1 MRATLPKNPT
11 RLVYLGTPE
20 IAVLPLVELD
30 NAGFEV
36 VMVVTGE
43 DKRRGRGSSTSHSP
57 VKEKALELG
66 LPVTHDLSD
75 LLHVEADLGIV
86 VAFGQIIPKNYL
98 EQIPMLNLHFS
109 LLPRW
114 RGAAPVE
121 RSILAG
127 DVITGVSLMVVEEE
141 LDTGSICASEE
152 VEVGDQTGDE
162 LRQSLV
168 EVGSHMLVRALK
180 EGLKTPVPQ
189 NGSPIYAHKISS
201 KDLHL
206 EWSQPV
212 EELMNKIRLGG
223 AWTTFRGTR
232 FKIWSALV
240 DSSLSEPVGT
250 IIGDQVS
257 GVNGSLK
264 LIEVQAENRGRQSFD
279 SWRSGAR
286 LTSED
291 RFV

>member
-127 DVITGVSLMVVEEE
+127 DAITGVSLMVVEEE

-152 VEVGDQTGDE
+152 VEIGDQTGDE

-206 EWSQPV
+206 EWSQPI

-240 DSSLSEPVGT
+240 NSSLSEPVGT

>member
-1 MRATLPKNPT
+1 MAVIP
-11 RLVYLGTPE
+11 LG
-20 IAVLPLVELD
+20 ELD
-30 NAGFEV
+30 HAGFEV

-141 LDTGSICASEE
+141 LDTGSVCASEE

-206 EWSQPV
+206 EWSQPI

-232 FKIWSALV
+232 CKIWSALV
-240 DSSLSEPVGT
+240 NSSLSEPVGT